1 MFNAIFFVIAEATLS
16 VSSDSTWDKVILQ
29 ENNVVAFCMQILL
42 YHQTNSFTISTTLFG
57 SSSCY
62 MERVFLC
69 VCLCVLLLYLKNK
82 KKNVSLIN
90 NH

>member
-1 MFNAIFFVIAEATLS
+1 MFSAIFFVTAEATLS

-29 ENNVVAFCMQILL
+29 ENNVVAFCMQVLL

-62 MERVFLC
+62 MERVVLFVFMC
-69 VCLCVLLLYLKNK
+69 VVAVFK
-82 KKNVSLIN
+82 KQEKECEPN
-90 NH
+90 

>member
-1 MFNAIFFVIAEATLS
+1 MFSAIFFVTAEATLS

-29 ENNVVAFCMQILL
+29 ENNVAFCMQILL

-62 MERVFLC
+62 MERVVLFVFMC
-69 VCLCVLLLYLKNK
+69 VVAVFK
-82 KKNVSLIN
+82 KQEKDSEPN
-90 NH
+90 